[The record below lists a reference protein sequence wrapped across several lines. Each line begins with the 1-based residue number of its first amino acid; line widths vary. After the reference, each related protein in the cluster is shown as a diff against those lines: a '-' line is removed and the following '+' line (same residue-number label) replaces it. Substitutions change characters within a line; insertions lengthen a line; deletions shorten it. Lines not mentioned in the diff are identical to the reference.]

1 MTLWHDT
8 LALEPTGSGH
18 FRADISDAWN
28 SGSQPN
34 GGYLAALALNAMSVN
49 SPFPDAVASSAF
61 YLSAAAVGEA
71 DIEVKEL
78 RVGRSTASYEA
89 SVIQGKLRTRV
100 TATFADLGSTSN
112 GIQFKGELPPTLSP
126 KIECDNFPHKLE
138 SGVSLRISEHIEML
152 INPNTDVENSQ
163 MLQTAWWRFADG
175 ADPDGLSAVLA
186 VDSFIPVVFALGV
199 RTWCP
204 TLELSTYLRAR
215 PAPGWLRVQRRTRLL
230 SQGFFD
236 EDASV
241 WDSNDVLVMQSRQL
255 AKMGV

>member
-1 MTLWHDT
+1 MTLWHDS
-8 LALEPTGSGH
+8 LVLEPKGSGH
-18 FRADISDAWN
+18 FKAEISDAWN

-34 GGYLAALALNAMSVN
+34 GGYLAALALNAMSLN
-49 SPFPDAVASSAF
+49 TPFPDAVASSAF
-61 YLSAAAVGEA
+61 YLSAATVGEA

-78 RVGRSTASYEA
+78 RVGRTTASYEA
-89 SVIQGKLRTRV
+89 SITQGKLRTRV
-100 TATFADLGSTSN
+100 TATFAELGSTSN
-112 GIQFKGELPPTLSP
+112 GIEFKSDLPPTLSP
-126 KIECDNFPHKLE
+126 REECVRFPHKLE
-138 SGVSLRISEHIEML
+138 SGVPLRISEHVEML
-152 INPNTDVENSQ
+152 INPNTDVENAQ

-199 RTWCP
+199 GTWCP
-204 TLELSTYLRAR
+204 TLELSTHLRAR
-215 PAPGWLRVQRRTRLL
+215 PAPGWLRVQRRTRHL
-230 SQGFFD
+230 SQGFFE